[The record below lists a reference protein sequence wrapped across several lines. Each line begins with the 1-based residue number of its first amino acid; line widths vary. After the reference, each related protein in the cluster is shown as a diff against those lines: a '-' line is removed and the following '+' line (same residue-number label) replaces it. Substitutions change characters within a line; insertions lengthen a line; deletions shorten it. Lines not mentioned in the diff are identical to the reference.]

1 MNSKLCN
8 LRLVAPAFS
17 NWEIEELKS
26 NDDYTHYFERSNL
39 YMIVQR
45 KEIIF
50 SDFKYF
56 IKINKTGLHFIH
68 NCNKWS
74 FDG

>member
-1 MNSKLCN
+1 ML
-8 LRLVAPAFS
+8 
-17 NWEIEELKS
+17 LKQKKIL
-26 NDDYTHYFERSNL
+26 N
-39 YMIVQR
+39 
-45 KEIIF
+45 IISLLPYF

-56 IKINKTGLHFIH
+56 IKINKTGLHFVH

>member
-1 MNSKLCN
+1 MKNITFLDSIKCAVKGMKYAFKTEKN
-8 LRLVAPAFS
+8 LVWDRCLES
-17 NWEIEELKS
+17 G
-26 NDDYTHYFERSNL
+26 
-39 YMIVQR
+39 
-45 KEIIF
+45 IIF

>member
-1 MNSKLCN
+1 MKNITFLDSIKCA
-8 LRLVAPAFS
+8 VKGMKYAFKTEKILNTIS
-17 NWEIEELKS
+17 LL
-26 NDDYTHYFERSNL
+26 L
-39 YMIVQR
+39 Y
-45 KEIIF
+45 F

-56 IKINKTGLHFIH
+56 IKINKTGLHFVH